1 MRTSKR
7 SIVLALAAS
16 AALYLSSAPASAQ
29 QKSRA
34 PAQSDGY
41 VDYGPAQQ
49 KKGKFVRQRTD
60 DAARHANDAASVVT
74 KVMAVPDKAIPRDL
88 LDGAE
93 AVAVCPGVLKAAF
106 VLGGE
111 KGHCAVSRRTQKR
124 QWGAPVF
131 YNLTGGSFGAQIGAS
146 ATDFVLLFMNNDALG
161 SLMKDKFEIGG
172 EAEAAAGPVGRTA
185 AAGTTPNLKAGI
197 LTYSRSKGLFAGLSL
212 KGVAITPDND
222 LNEAFYGQKASD
234 LIASQADTPV
244 PSQVRVFPLALS
256 RYSVRAPH

>member
-7 SIVLALAAS
+7 SFVFALAAS
-16 AALYLSSAPASAQ
+16 AALCVCSVTVAAQ
-29 QKSRA
+29 R
-34 PAQSDGY
+34 
-41 VDYGPAQQ
+41 
-49 KKGKFVRQRTD
+49 KGRVVRQRTA
-60 DAARHANDAASVVT
+60 DAARHASEAAAVIN
-74 KVMAVPDKAIPRDL
+74 KIMAVPDKAIPRDL

-93 AVAVCPGVLKAAF
+93 AVAVCPGVVKAAF
-106 VLGGE
+106 VIGGQ
-111 KGHCAVSRRTQKR
+111 KGDCIISRRTQKR

-146 ATDFVLLFMNNDALG
+146 KTDFVLLFMNADALG

-185 AAGTTPNLKAGI
+185 AASTTPNLKAGI

-222 LNEAFYGQKASD
+222 LNEAYYNAKASD
-234 LIASQADTPV
+234 LIASQADTAV
-244 PSQVRVFPLALS
+244 PSQVRAFPLALS